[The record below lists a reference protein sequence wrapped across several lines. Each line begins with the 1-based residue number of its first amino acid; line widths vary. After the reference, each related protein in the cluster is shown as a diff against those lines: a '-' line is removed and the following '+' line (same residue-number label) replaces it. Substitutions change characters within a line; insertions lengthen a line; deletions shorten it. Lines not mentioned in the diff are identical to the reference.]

1 MQRLVVPAL
10 RNYKPDLIV
19 IASGLDANGVDP
31 LARMLLHSD
40 SYREMTQLML
50 EVAAE
55 VCGGRL
61 VVIHEGG
68 YAEACV
74 PFCGLA
80 LIETLSG
87 ERTEVEDPFLGL
99 IKAQQPNERFDAFQK
114 QLLDE
119 MAQSYGL

>member
-1 MQRLVVPAL
+1 MP
-10 RNYKPDLIV
+10 
-19 IASGLDANGVDP
+19 
-31 LARMLLHSD
+31 
-40 SYREMTQLML
+40 
-50 EVAAE
+50 VAATLASLLL
-55 VCGGRL
+55 L
-61 VVIHEGG
+61 V
-68 YAEACV
+68 EAVTKLPAYV